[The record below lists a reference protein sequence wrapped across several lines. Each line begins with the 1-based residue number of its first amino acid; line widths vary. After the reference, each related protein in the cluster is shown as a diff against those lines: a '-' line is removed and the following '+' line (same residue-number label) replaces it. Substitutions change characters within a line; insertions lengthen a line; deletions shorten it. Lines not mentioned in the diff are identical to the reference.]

1 MGLWQERDGLEIY
14 IPEMAPER
22 IWPGMRRLPPSPG
35 DPPEVP
41 DLPGF
46 PPVPERSPWWTY
58 APWFL
63 MSAVYGLM
71 GPLAFGGRGWVYLLF
86 IPLAAGSSILA
97 GEIQYR
103 WALRRH
109 RAQTAEAI
117 RRAERRLRRFLTAL
131 EAWRNE
137 EESLERALF
146 PPWEDLGQRLR
157 AGTDLWF
164 RHRGDPDFLTVRAG
178 IRRVPLLTRPGR
190 PLPDPEDLP
199 PPLQG
204 IVRAITG
211 AIHAEVERPLP
222 LSLRSSTVLIAFPGQ
237 EGAIARL
244 LLELA
249 LTHAPLEVEIRVG
262 LGDLLWAF
270 LRWLPHVGE
279 LREGYAGGPA
289 RIRELLLEEFFR
301 RRSRGGGE
309 SPAVIA
315 LGDVGWL
322 ADGRLGM
329 LLREGP
335 AVGIHPVLILPPG
348 TPIPGGI
355 GVLGIWMP
363 DGGIRI
369 LDLTTGYSVEGVD
382 PAPRLSPG
390 QAEALARSL
399 SRLRP
404 MGMGDIA
411 AIRQAPALWGIREP
425 DPHALMKGIQE
436 ARRGHGSLAI
446 PIGYTDEGTPFLLDL
461 HDRAHGPHAMVIGA
475 TGSGKSEAMRTMALA
490 LALHFPPER
499 VRLLFIDFKGGG
511 AFAPLGRLPHCAGLL
526 SNLDAREAARALEA
540 LEGELDRR
548 QRILAEKGVDHADA
562 AELPH
567 LVVMADEFAEMLEQI
582 PDGMGRMIRLAR
594 LGRSLGMH
602 LVLATQRLG
611 SAVPGELRA
620 NLRVRIALRCETP
633 EESTA
638 VLGRPDAA
646 YLSGSGWAFVQIGQ
660 NEVFRRIR
668 FAYASGASIGVR
680 EEYRMDPRDPDR
692 VLQTCRVGGDG
703 VRDLDRLILV
713 LQAMDPPVP
722 SLAPPR
728 LPEDPGVPEEEGV
741 DRIGLG
747 VADFPEQGEIRWVF
761 CETQTPDLMLI
772 GQAGTGKTR
781 ILQGMA
787 SAAARAGRRA
797 FVMDGRGEWR
807 DVPWAVRVD
816 PSDHE
821 GMGRLFRALR
831 GEAGPALLVL
841 DGVDGVAEEA
851 QMMLEAG
858 LEMVRDRP
866 DLWVWMGTRRELTLR
881 SLRGRPAH
889 RVVLTLEAR
898 DWEAVVGR
906 LPIPEGPFQGRWWGE
921 GRWREIRLRCWKMLA
936 SPAPPLPRAPRAS
949 WSDLPSPARQETGV
963 ALSLG
968 WWDDDLQPAVLL
980 LDRRRPALGMAPEV
994 AWGRGVMAGI
1004 VRWVQGAGWNV
1015 LAWDPEGL
1023 LEGLVNGEED
1033 PRAFLEQAM
1042 AGEIEGSGGILVV
1055 TDTDALRMRLGYG
1068 EEIPVALRR
1077 PGRWIWLWAGRDG
1090 LGLRGWRLLPEP
1102 EERRTPPI
1110 AVGHPGLIWLAA
1122 PGQGRWIILP
1132 VLP

>member
-1 MGLWQERDGLEIY
+1 MGLWQKRDGLEIY
-14 IPEMAPER
+14 IPEIAPER
-22 IWPGMRRLPPSPG
+22 IWPGMRRLPPPPG
-35 DPPEVP
+35 DPPEIP
-41 DLPGF
+41 DVPGF
-46 PPVPERSPWWTY
+46 PPMPERSPWWTY

-71 GPLAFGGRGWVYLLF
+71 GPLAFGGRGWMYLLF

-97 GEIQYR
+97 GEIQHR

-117 RRAERRLRRFLTAL
+117 RRAERKLRRFLTEL
-131 EAWRNE
+131 EAWRSM

-146 PPWEDLGQRLR
+146 PPWEDLCQRLQ

-164 RHRGDPDFLTVRAG
+164 RHRGDPDFLSVRAG
-178 IRRVPLLTRPGR
+178 IRRSPLLARHGR
-190 PLPDPEDLP
+190 PLPDLEDLP
-199 PPLQG
+199 LPLQG

-211 AIHAEVERPLP
+211 AIQAEVERPLP
-222 LSLRSSTVLIAFPGQ
+222 LLLRASTALIAFPGQ

-249 LTHAPLEVEIRVG
+249 LTHAPSEMEIRVS
-262 LGDLLWAF
+262 LGDPGWAF

-289 RIRELLLEEFFR
+289 RIREMLFEEFFR
-301 RRSRGGGE
+301 RRSRGGEG
-309 SPAVIA
+309 PAVIA
-315 LGDVGWL
+315 LGDAGWL
-322 ADGRLGM
+322 TDGRLGM

-335 AVGIHPVLILPPG
+335 AVGLYPLLILPPG
-348 TPIPGGI
+348 ASIPGGI
-355 GVLGIWMP
+355 RTLGIWMP

-369 LDLTTGYSVEGVD
+369 LDLASGQAVEGMD

-390 QAEALARSL
+390 QAEALAFSL

-404 MGMGDIA
+404 MGVGDIGTV
-411 AIRQAPALWGIREP
+411 RPAPALWGIHEP
-425 DPHALMKGIQE
+425 DPQTLRQVIQK
-436 ARRGHGSLAI
+436 ARNGRERLAI
-446 PIGYTDEGTPFLLDL
+446 PVGYTDEGLPFLLDL
-461 HDRAHGPHAMVIGA
+461 HDRAHGPHAMVIGT
-475 TGSGKSEAMRTMALA
+475 TGSGKSEAMRTLALA
-490 LALHFPPER
+490 LALHFSPER

-511 AFAPLGRLPHCAGLL
+511 AFAPLEGLPHCVGLL
-526 SNLDAREAARALEA
+526 SNLDPREAARALET

-548 QRILAEKGVDHADA
+548 QRILAERGADHADA
-562 AELPH
+562 AGLPH

-633 EESTA
+633 EESAA

-646 YLSGSGWAFVQIGQ
+646 YLPGSGWAFIQVGQ

-668 FAYASGASIGVR
+668 FAYASGASIGVQ
-680 EEYRMDPRDPDR
+680 EEYRMDPADPNRALRID
-692 VLQTCRVGGDG
+692 RVGGDG
-703 VRDLDRLILV
+703 VRDLDRLALV
-713 LQAMDPPVP
+713 LRTMDPPVP
-722 SLAPPR
+722 SLAPPS
-728 LPEDPGVPEEEGV
+728 LPEDPGVPEEEGI
-741 DRIGLG
+741 DQIGLG
-747 VADFPEQGEIRWVF
+747 IADFPEQGEIRWVF
-761 CETQTPDLMLI
+761 CERQTPDLMLI

-797 FVMDGRGEWR
+797 FVVDGRGEWR
-807 DVPWAVRVD
+807 EVPWAVRVD
-816 PSDHE
+816 PLDRE
-821 GMGRLFRALR
+821 GVGRLFRILR
-831 GEAGPALLVL
+831 AEAGPALLVL
-841 DGVDGVAEEA
+841 DGADSIAEEA
-851 QMMLEAG
+851 QMALETG
-858 LEMVRDRP
+858 LEMARARA
-866 DLWVWMGTRRELTLR
+866 DLWIWIGSRREVALR

-889 RVVLTLEAR
+889 RVVLPLEAR
-898 DWEAVVGR
+898 DWEAIVGR
-906 LPIPEGPFQGRWWGE
+906 LPIPEEPFGGRWWGE
-921 GRWREIRLRCWKMLA
+921 GRWREIRLRRQGVLA
-936 SPAPPLPRAPRAS
+936 PPVPPLPRAPRAS
-949 WSDLPSPARQETGV
+949 WSDLPSPAQGEGGV
-963 ALSLG
+963 TLPLG

-994 AWGRGVMAGI
+994 AWGRGVMEGL
-1004 VRWVQGAGWNV
+1004 VRRLQEAMGRV

-1023 LEGLVNGEED
+1023 LEGLVKGEED
-1033 PRAFLEQAM
+1033 PRAFLELAM
-1042 AGEIEGSGGILVV
+1042 AGEATGSGGLLVV
-1055 TDTDALRMRLGYG
+1055 ADTDALRMRMGYG

-1077 PGRWIWLWAGRDG
+1077 SERWIWLWVGRDG

-1102 EERRTPPI
+1102 EDRGTPPI
-1110 AVGHPGLIWLAA
+1110 AAGHPGLTWLATS
-1122 PGQGRWIILP
+1122 GQGRWVILP
-1132 VLP
+1132 VRS